1 MPVSVDHR
9 GKMTYT
15 QSEATRGLQG
25 RHFRRREPVGDASDV
40 VVVGGVVDVGNADVG
55 PIAELCVSSA
65 NFGELIDGEAVATI
79 DTDTFAA
86 EYTEM
91 NGADIALL
99 HAEQLAASIEGTK
112 AAEDAAARDEI
123 PTWRLYR

>member
-25 RHFRRREPVGDASDV
+25 RHFRRRHPQDDPGDV
-40 VVVGGVVDVGNADVG
+40 VVVGGAIDVGNSDVG
-55 PIAELCVSSA
+55 PIAELCISSA

-79 DTDTFAA
+79 DLDTFAA
-86 EYTEM
+86 EYAEM

-99 HAEQLAASIEGTK
+99 HAEQIAASIEGTQ
-112 AAEDAAARDEI
+112 AAEEAAARDEI
-123 PTWRLYR
+123 PTWRRYR